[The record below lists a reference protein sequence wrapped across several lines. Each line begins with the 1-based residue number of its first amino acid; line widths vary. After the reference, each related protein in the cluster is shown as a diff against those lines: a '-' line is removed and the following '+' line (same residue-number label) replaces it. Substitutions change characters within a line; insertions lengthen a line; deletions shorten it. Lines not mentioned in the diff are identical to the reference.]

1 MLGNWTFVSEPEQHL
16 ITHQKKRRR
25 KIKKEEGGRRKE
37 EKRDG
42 RIQGVIMPP
51 ILARVEHTPRPVD
64 LTDVG
69 YTSGV

>member
-16 ITHQKKRRR
+16 ITHQKK
-25 KIKKEEGGRRKE
+25 KKRDKEGGRRKE
-37 EKRDG
+37 EERDG